1 MTQLSHTVHD
11 ALATAAERHH
21 LARVADA
28 AADETGAITAEYG
41 DHQSEHPLIG
51 CRHERA
57 PPVVETPRGR
67 GHHA

>member
-41 DHQSEHPLIG
+41 ARVSSDPLDRID
-51 CRHERA
+51 
-57 PPVVETPRGR
+57 T
-67 GHHA
+67 

>member
-1 MTQLSHTVHD
+1 MTHRSHT
-11 ALATAAERHH
+11 AQPAATRPSERDR
-21 LARVADA
+21 LARVVDA
-28 AADETGAITAEYG
+28 ASEETGAITAEYG
-41 DHQSEHPLIG
+41 EHQSKHLLIG

>member
-1 MTQLSHTVHD
+1 MTHRSHSAQPSVTRPS
-11 ALATAAERHH
+11 ERDR
-21 LARVADA
+21 LARLVDA
-28 AADETGAITAEYG
+28 AGEETGAITAEYG